1 MDFRPGYLCG
11 FYADMSDVPA
21 SEYENYAYVNSKEY
35 INNQIKCKV
44 GSNMYINK
52 TEQEPQIKISCKED
66 ILKPVWFMSYQNRNR
81 VAYAVIN
88 GHTGKMNCDLPVDF
102 KKFFGVS
109 AIISAILFIIL
120 MCFQSVMFT
129 AKTMIGIA
137 AVFNL
142 IAGLFYDANIRKMY
156 DREIKRTYKL
166 KKSDISKLVAIT
178 VGAFMLMYFIIS
190 FVITVNSE
198 YRESSK
204 WVKAVICAVT
214 FVMQVIMIIKNY
226 HKYEALKKN
235 NTVPSPVFVLSVI
248 INIIIMA
255 VAVINPVH
263 DIWYYV
269 ATAMALASEVIVVIG
284 IIRDYNY
291 SCTRPLPQFKE
302 YKGGQENIEIS

>member
-1 MDFRPGYLCG
+1 M
-11 FYADMSDVPA
+11 
-21 SEYENYAYVNSKEY
+21 K
-35 INNQIKCKV
+35 IN
-44 GSNMYINK
+44 
-52 TEQEPQIKISCKED
+52 
-66 ILKPVWFMSYQNRNR
+66 
-81 VAYAVIN
+81 
-88 GHTGKMNCDLPVDF
+88 
-102 KKFFGVS
+102 
-109 AIISAILFIIL
+109 
-120 MCFQSVMFT
+120 
-129 AKTMIGIA
+129 
-137 AVFNL
+137 
-142 IAGLFYDANIRKMY
+142 
-156 DREIKRTYKL
+156 KL

-226 HKYEALKKN
+226 HKYEAL
-235 NTVPSPVFVLSVI
+235 I